1 MVKKKYVLIK
11 NQNEFVIKQIYKCLK
26 KYDILWFLKSNMSI
40 EVILNK
46 FKQNQIANF
55 AFKICNDNCH

>member
-26 KYDILWFLKSNMSI
+26 KYDIL
-40 EVILNK
+40 
-46 FKQNQIANF
+46 
-55 AFKICNDNCH
+55 